1 LSSGIAVSITEDDLL
16 GGAVRLCQPERG
28 YRVTSDAVILA
39 ALTPVIAGQRV
50 LELGTG
56 YGQVA
61 LCLLAREPSL
71 QVTGL
76 ELMEEAAALARH
88 NAALNHREDLFS
100 VVIGSVVDFDGA
112 GGFDVVVSNPP
123 YRTARTHTASPDPLK
138 AAATVLQQPLA
149 LWVACARRA
158 LKPEGKLV
166 MILDARQEAEALA
179 ACTRNA
185 LPNVQIL
192 PLLSFDAAPA
202 KRIVLHA
209 SSDAIARVTK
219 LSGLVLHHANGSW
232 RPELVD
238 VLAKAGA
245 LDHFKSEHTRPK
257 KFYHPD

>member
-1 LSSGIAVSITEDDLL
+1 MLTGATAFTTEDDLL
-16 GGAVRLCQPERG
+16 GGAVRIRQPERG

-39 ALTPVIAGQRV
+39 ALTPVTAGQRV

-61 LCLLAREPSL
+61 ICLLAREPSL

-76 ELMEEAAALARH
+76 ELMEEAATLARS
-88 NAALNHREDLFS
+88 NAALNHMEDRFA
-100 VVIGSVVDFDGA
+100 VVTGSVVDFDGA

-123 YRTARTHTASPDPLK
+123 YRTAHTHTASPDLLK

-149 LWVACARRA
+149 LWVTCARRA
-158 LKPEGKLV
+158 LKPEGRLV
-166 MILDARQEAEALA
+166 MILDARQEAEALD

-185 LPNVQIL
+185 ISIVQIL

-209 SSDAIARVTK
+209 STGTTASVTK
-219 LSGLVLHHANGSW
+219 LPGLVLHHSDGSW
-232 RPELVD
+232 RPELVA
-238 VLAKAGA
+238 VLAKVGA
-245 LDHFKSEHTRPK
+245 LHELSLSA
-257 KFYHPD
+257 